1 MLAPVSMELAT
12 ELRAILPA
20 DRVLTRWIDRVAYA
34 NDASVYRLVP
44 RAVVF
49 PTTVAEVQA
58 LFRFGRDRRVPIVF
72 RAAGTSLSGQAV
84 TDGILVVVS
93 RHWRRVEIEDAGW
106 RVRVEPGVLAG
117 LVNQRLRR
125 HGTKL
130 GPDPASIEACMM
142 GGILANNSSGMCC
155 GVEQNAYRTLRSIR
169 VVLPDGTLVDSALP
183 DADERLARDA
193 PHLASGLERL
203 RLRIFTNAALA
214 GRIRAKY
221 RSKNTM
227 GYSLN
232 AFVDFERP
240 IDILAHLMIGS
251 EGTLGFIAEAVLDT
265 VPDPPLKYTGLLFYP
280 NLRDACASIAT
291 LRDSGA
297 RTLELMDR
305 ASLRA
310 VAGQPGVPP
319 EVRELPERAT
329 ALLAEYQCADEPAL
343 AAQQDAVERLLARLP
358 LLTPPDFT
366 RDAARQGALWR
377 VRRGIIPSVGAVRA
391 RGTSFV
397 MEDVVFP
404 VPRLADA
411 VAELRSLLDA
421 HGYADA
427 SVFGHAKDGNL
438 HFVLT
443 QAFERAEDVARYD
456 RLMHELADLVV
467 GRYDGALKAEHGTGR
482 NMAPFVVVEWGA
494 EAYAIVREIKQ
505 LFDPLG
511 FLSPG
516 VVVNEDPRAH
526 VQHLKQLPAVEPEV
540 DACIECGFCERTC
553 PSRDLTLTPRQR
565 IVVRREM
572 ARLRAAAP
580 RSALLRELER
590 DFGYAGLDTCA
601 ADGLCS
607 LACPVD
613 IDTGALVKRLRHE
626 THGPVAEELVA
637 TLAARFGMLE
647 GLARTGLRVGH
658 ALGRV
663 IGPARVAA
671 ASRSISHGLGRR
683 VPAWHPDLPRAAG
696 APSIA
701 TPSHAAAVL
710 FPTCA
715 SRVLAATGDRPLAEV
730 VARVSLR
737 GGAPL
742 RVPHDARGV
751 CCGLAFS
758 SKGFRAAAA
767 VAANHAI
774 ERLWDWSE
782 AGALPVVVDASPC
795 ALTLRGVAPLLT
807 PRNRVRHAG
816 LAILDG
822 VEHAARLVRGGLQP
836 IAQLRSVV
844 LHPACSL
851 RRMGLVGELER
862 VARACADEVVVPV
875 AAGCCGS
882 AGDRGLAFPELTRAA
897 LAAEADEVRQAP
909 HDDFVSSSRTCE
921 IGLARETGRP
931 FRSFW
936 HLLDAGDAGSD
947 PAVP

>member
-1 MLAPVSMELAT
+1 MLDPGPMELDA
-12 ELRAILPA
+12 ELRAILSPE
-20 DRVLTRWIDRVAYA
+20 RVLTRRLDRVAFA

-49 PTTVAEVQA
+49 PTTIAEVQA
-58 LFRFGRDRRVPIVF
+58 LFRLSREHGVPIVF

-93 RHWRRVEIEDAGW
+93 RHWRRFEVEESGL
-106 RVRVEPGVLAG
+106 RVRFEPGVLAG
-117 LVNQRLRR
+117 LVNQHLRR
-125 HGTKL
+125 HGTKI
-130 GPDPASIEACMM
+130 GPDPASIEACML

-169 VVLPDGTLVDSALP
+169 VVLPEGAVVDSALP
-183 DADERLARDA
+183 DANERMAEEAPRVYEGLAR
-193 PHLASGLERL
+193 L
-203 RLRIFTNAALA
+203 RQRIVENGALA
-214 GRIRAKY
+214 ERIRTKY
-221 RSKNTM
+221 RTKNTM

-280 NLRDACASIAT
+280 DLADACASIAA
-291 LRDSGA
+291 LRDAGA

-329 ALLAEYQCADEPAL
+329 AILAEYQCADEATL
-343 AAQQDAVERLLARLP
+343 AAQRAMVEPLLARLP
-358 LLTPPDFT
+358 LLARPEFT
-366 RDAARQGALWR
+366 RDPGRQAALWR
-377 VRRGIIPSVGAVRA
+377 VRRGIIPSVGALRA

-404 VPRLADA
+404 VARLHSA
-411 VAELRSLLDA
+411 VAELRGLLDGS
-421 HGYADA
+421 GYPDA

-443 QAFERAEDVARYD
+443 QAFERPEDVRRYD
-456 RLMHELADLVV
+456 RLMHALADLVV
-467 GRYDGALKAEHGTGR
+467 TRYDGALKAEHGTGR
-482 NMAPFVVVEWGA
+482 NMAPFVLTEWGP
-494 EAYAIVREIKQ
+494 EAYAIFHEIKE
-505 LFDPLG
+505 LFDPAG
-511 FLSPG
+511 ILSPG
-516 VVVNEDPRAH
+516 VIMNTDPRAH
-526 VQHLKQLPAVEPEV
+526 VRHLKDLPAVEAEV

-572 ARLRAAAP
+572 ARLRAASP
-580 RSALLRELER
+580 ESVELSELEQ
-590 DFGYAGLDTCA
+590 DYVYAGLETCA

-607 LACPVD
+607 LACPVG
-613 IDTGALVKRLRHE
+613 IDTGALVKRLRHAG
-626 THGPVAEELVA
+626 HGAAAEELA
-637 TLAARFGMLE
+637 AMLAARFGLLE
-647 GLARTGLRVGH
+647 TLARTGLRTGH
-658 ALGRV
+658 ALSRLL
-663 IGPARVAA
+663 GPERF
-671 ASRSISHGLGRR
+671 ASATRAISRWLGRR
-683 VPAWHPDLPRAAG
+683 VPAWEPGLPHVAAAPANGTVVHP
-696 APSIA
+696 
-701 TPSHAAAVL
+701 AAVL

-715 SRVLAATGDRPLAEV
+715 SRVLGTADGSPLADV

-737 GGAPL
+737 AGAPL
-742 RVPHDARGV
+742 FVPPDARGT

-758 SKGFRAAAA
+758 SKGFHSAAA

-774 ERLWDWSE
+774 ERLWDWSNE
-782 AGALPVVVDASPC
+782 GAVPVVVDASPC
-795 ALTLRGVAPLLT
+795 TLTLKGVAPTLST
-807 PRNRVRHAG
+807 QNRARHAE
-816 LAILDG
+816 LSILDG
-822 VEHAARLVRGGLQP
+822 VEHAARLVAAGLTPAARRG
-836 IAQLRSVV
+836 SVV

-851 RRMGLVGELER
+851 RRMGLVAELER
-862 VARACADEVVVPV
+862 VAKVCAEDVVLPF

-897 LAAEADEVRQAP
+897 LAPLAAELSGAS
-909 HDDFVSSSRTCE
+909 HDDFVSTSRTCE

-936 HLLDAGDAGSD
+936 HLFDAD
-947 PAVP
+947 PLKSET